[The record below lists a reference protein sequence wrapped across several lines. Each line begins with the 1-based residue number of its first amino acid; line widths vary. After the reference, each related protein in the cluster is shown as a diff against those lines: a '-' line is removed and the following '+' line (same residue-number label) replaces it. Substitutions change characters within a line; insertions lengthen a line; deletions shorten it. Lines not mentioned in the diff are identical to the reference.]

1 MLPLKSSFP
10 ILVAGSPLRFVSQ
23 PEEPTNASYTVQSR
37 PYRKLPLL
45 EIKSSENR
53 STSPH
58 GTTNDLPRSPMAW
71 SWICHKC
78 NTRFPLGTTQ
88 RCLFDD
94 HQICFGRPTKAV
106 SRKKY
111 AACGTE
117 FDYSGWANWV
127 EWKRCGLASK
137 LTPTPFHSNEG
148 IAANHQNCWAQ
159 CRFPSDCRWK
169 ARQSDIPASNK
180 VTEGIGGTQNMGI
193 PLSLSALTISARK
206 KMSQKPR
213 LTRTNSAPALS
224 PIPEEPIAK
233 SEPLSSRFSLPVLSL
248 DSFET
253 MFRQFPAYNGHR
265 HVVEGTSSAK
275 DTTYDGLIALNRA
288 GDSTGKEPLHLEM
301 EAIDDCPASP
311 LTSDSDSLASSTP
324 LSTPGAFDGFDF
336 GFEPQ
341 IASAENHMP
350 KFMRRNAKDWTA
362 GMGVPVPSVE

>member
-10 ILVAGSPLRFVSQ
+10 TLVAGSPLRFVFQ
-23 PEEPTNASYTVQSR
+23 PEEPTNASCTVQSR
-37 PYRKLPLL
+37 PYRKSPLL

-53 STSPH
+53 STIPH
-58 GTTNDLPRSPMAW
+58 DTTDHLPRSPMAW

-78 NTRFPLGTTQ
+78 NTRFPLGTIQ

-94 HQICFGRPTKAV
+94 HQICFGRPTKAA
-106 SRKKY
+106 SKKKH

-117 FDYSGWANWV
+117 FDYSGWAKWV
-127 EWKRCGLASK
+127 EWKRCGRASK
-137 LTPTPFHSNEG
+137 LTPAPSPSTDY
-148 IAANHQNCWAQ
+148 HQNCWAQ

-169 ARQSDIPASNK
+169 ARQSDIPASNQI
-180 VTEGIGGTQNMGI
+180 TEGVGGSQNMSI

-206 KMSQKPR
+206 KLSQRPR
-213 LTRTNSAPALS
+213 LARTSSAPTLS

-233 SEPLSSRFSLPVLSL
+233 SGQPTSRFSLPVLSL

-253 MFRQFPAYNGHR
+253 MFRQFPAYSGHR
-265 HVVEGTSSAK
+265 HVIEGTSTAK
-275 DTTYDGLIALNRA
+275 DTTYDNLRALNCA
-288 GDSTGKEPLHLEM
+288 DDSTKKEPLHLEM

-311 LTSDSDSLASSTP
+311 LSSGSDSLASSTP
-324 LSTPGAFDGFDF
+324 LSTPGAFEGFDF

-341 IASAENHMP
+341 IVSTENHFP

-362 GMGVPVPSVE
+362 GMGASVSSVE